1 MKANSIEIEV
11 LILNRTAALKL
22 TRSDLVRRAGFKN
35 VAKGIRLL
43 DELCSGD
50 SKATRAPIA
59 GLPAALELAS
69 EVIADA
75 SDKESNKSPKRLLRS
90 PWGN

>member
-1 MKANSIEIEV
+1 M
-11 LILNRTAALKL
+11 
-22 TRSDLVRRAGFKN
+22 
-35 VAKGIRLL
+35 AKGIRLL

-50 SKATRAPIA
+50 SKATRAPLA

-75 SDKESNKSPKRLLRS
+75 SDKESNKSRNRLLRVTIEGLNG
-90 PWGN
+90 WGVPYGTAARY